1 MSRYSERER
10 DFAYMEWVKQQPC
23 LLRYLGDCE
32 GGPWREA
39 DHAGDRAYARKC
51 PDRDCIP
58 LCRHHHQQRTDSKG
72 FFRGRT
78 REEKVRRA
86 VWVGGAIAATQ
97 KRWEDHRLD
106 TSMIPF

>member
-1 MSRYSERER
+1 MTKYSERER
-10 DFAYMEWVKQQPC
+10 DFAYMAWVKQQPC
-23 LLRYLGDCE
+23 LLRHFGDCE
-32 GGPWREA
+32 GGPWKEA
-39 DHAGDRAYARKC
+39 DHAGKRAYSQKC
-51 PDRDCIP
+51 PDRECVP

-78 REEKVRRA
+78 HEEKVRRA
-86 VWVGGAIAATQ
+86 AWLGGAIAATQ